1 MEMHKCQN
9 AGIER
14 KEGWSVGTWEGSY
27 LNVGMETHAGDKGK
41 VVGNGKES
49 TLNGSRKYS

>member
-14 KEGWSVGTWEGSY
+14 KDSWSVGTWEGSY